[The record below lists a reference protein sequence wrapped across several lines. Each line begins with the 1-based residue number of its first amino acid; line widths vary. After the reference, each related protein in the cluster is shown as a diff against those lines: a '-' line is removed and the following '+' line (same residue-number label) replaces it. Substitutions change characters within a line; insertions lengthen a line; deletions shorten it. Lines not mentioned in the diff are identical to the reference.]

1 MEDENNSSINEIE
14 YEIEKIIG
22 KRIIKGEI
30 EYKVKWLGYDESQST
45 WEPMENLIN
54 AKEAIKE
61 YENYLEMIN
70 SFKKP
75 IPRIKSEQSLNKSE
89 NEDKKNY
96 NEKELKI
103 KNGNNYSYSPK
114 NDNEKLSNL
123 KNNSSYNSLS
133 IQSNDLITLNNK
145 SNKLEILEVIDICE
159 INKILYGN
167 VTIKEN
173 GKIKKNILMKTKE
186 IADIN
191 PKKLIKFYETNIIF
205 TE

>member
-75 IPRIKSEQSLNKSE
+75 IPRIKSEQSLNKNE

-96 NEKELKI
+96 NEKESKI

-133 IQSNDLITLNNK
+133 IQSNHPINLKNK
-145 SNKLEILEVIDICE
+145 TNKLEILEVIDICE
-159 INKILYGN
+159 INRILYGN
-167 VTIKEN
+167 VIVKEN
-173 GKIKKNILMKTKE
+173 GKNKKNILMKTK
-186 IADIN
+186 DIEDIK

>member
-75 IPRIKSEQSLNKSE
+75 IPRIKSGQSLNKNE

-96 NEKELKI
+96 NEKESKI

>member
-75 IPRIKSEQSLNKSE
+75 IPRIKSEQSLNKNE

-96 NEKELKI
+96 NEKESKI

-133 IQSNDLITLNNK
+133 IQSNNLITINNK

>member
-22 KRIIKGEI
+22 KRIIKGII

-45 WEPMENLIN
+45 WEPIGHLIN
-54 AKEAIKE
+54 AKEAIRE

-70 SFKKP
+70 SFKKTNP
-75 IPRIKSEQSLNKSE
+75 IIKSDEYLIKNDNEEKKNFDE
-89 NEDKKNY
+89 NES
-96 NEKELKI
+96 KI
-103 KNGNNYSYSPK
+103 KIEKNNSNNQK
-114 NDNEKLSNL
+114 NENEKLSNSII
-123 KNNSSYNSLS
+123 NSSYNSLS
-133 IQSNDLITLNNK
+133 IQSNHPINLKNK
-145 SNKLEILEVIDICE
+145 TNKLEILEVIDICE

>member
-75 IPRIKSEQSLNKSE
+75 IPRIKSEQSLNKNE

-96 NEKELKI
+96 NGRGSEI

-133 IQSNDLITLNNK
+133 IQSNNLITLNNK

>member
-75 IPRIKSEQSLNKSE
+75 IPRIKSEQSLNKNE

-96 NEKELKI
+96 NEKESKI

-133 IQSNDLITLNNK
+133 IQSNNLITINNK

-167 VTIKEN
+167 VTIMEN

>member
-96 NEKELKI
+96 NEKESKI

-133 IQSNDLITLNNK
+133 IQSNHPINLKNK
-145 SNKLEILEVIDICE
+145 TNKLEILEVIDICE

>member
-75 IPRIKSEQSLNKSE
+75 IPRIKSEQSLNKNE

-96 NEKELKI
+96 NEKESKI

>member
-75 IPRIKSEQSLNKSE
+75 IPTIKSEQSLNKNE

-96 NEKELKI
+96 NEKESKI

-133 IQSNDLITLNNK
+133 IQSNNLITINNK

-167 VTIKEN
+167 VTIMEN

>member
-75 IPRIKSEQSLNKSE
+75 IPRIKSGQSLNKNE

-96 NEKELKI
+96 NEKESKI

-167 VTIKEN
+167 VTIMEN

>member
-75 IPRIKSEQSLNKSE
+75 IPTIKSEQSLNKNE

-96 NEKELKI
+96 NEKESKI

>member
-1 MEDENNSSINEIE
+1 MSIIEESSSEIE

-75 IPRIKSEQSLNKSE
+75 IPRIKSEQSLNKNE

-96 NEKELKI
+96 NEKESKI

-159 INKILYGN
+159 INRILYGN
-167 VTIKEN
+167 VIVKEN
-173 GKIKKNILMKTKE
+173 GKIKSNVIMKTKD
-186 IADIN
+186 IAEIN
-191 PKKLIKFYETNIIF
+191 PKKLISFYEKNINF